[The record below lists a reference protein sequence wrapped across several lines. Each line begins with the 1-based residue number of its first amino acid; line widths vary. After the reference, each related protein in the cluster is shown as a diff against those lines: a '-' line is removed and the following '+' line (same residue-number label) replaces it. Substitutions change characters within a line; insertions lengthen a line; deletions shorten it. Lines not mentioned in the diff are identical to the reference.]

1 MFYFI
6 APRILNKKPAKS
18 GSTESGNRRV
28 VVNSNETVMDVNRM
42 LIEAKRMQDTAPIR
56 DPTTNVSLFKP
67 PMQSL
72 NLSSDTI
79 STASTTAETTAIPTT
94 TSSLSG
100 TITTLNNYQSKATL
114 TSPTTSF
121 PAGRDTT
128 TRDSVQVSSSSSS
141 SSIKTTSPTNSTP
154 TTTTTPSTTTAL
166 KTTTMPPTAT
176 ATTSTKHVT
185 GPKAS
190 DTTKFEIYEVL
201 VSPKKIS
208 TSNEANSPKRI
219 TPTSAE
225 SSTSNTFKPFPAINQ
240 VAFESTNPEPEIVG
254 YEQSRELNQK
264 SFSIDPFAFFNGYY
278 VGGWNDTDVKASAK
292 TGQLENKLQM
302 TSSVS
307 GSRGGP
313 EASKNDGNDL
323 KENGRSNSAIPTGES
338 DLGHHQPDLPELK
351 DAIVTNVDHH
361 INGTNANWSSL
372 NWDIQSVNVSNS
384 NSYELDSFESKRNQ
398 GLSQSIYTEFGNGET
413 FDDSTDNVWYSSNAH
428 TTYHVSNNNNN
439 HDDEGSKAAFIDGE
453 KVSVTV
459 EEYQIPDFLRF
470 AVPMMPSK
478 PMGPSAMRRKTDLI
492 NSSYAKAKFV

>member
-1 MFYFI
+1 
-6 APRILNKKPAKS
+6 
-18 GSTESGNRRV
+18 
-28 VVNSNETVMDVNRM
+28 
-42 LIEAKRMQDTAPIR
+42 MQDTAPIR
-56 DPTTNVSLFKP
+56 DQTTNFSLFKP

-79 STASTTAETTAIPTT
+79 SIASTTADTTAFPTT
-94 TSSLSG
+94 ASSSSG
-100 TITTLNNYQSKATL
+100 TITTLNNHHSKATL
-114 TSPTTSF
+114 TSSTTSF
-121 PAGRDTT
+121 PGRRDTT
-128 TRDSVQVSSSSSS
+128 SSSS
-141 SSIKTTSPTNSTP
+141 SSIKTTSPTTSTP
-154 TTTTTPSTTTAL
+154 TNTTTPSTTTTL
-166 KTTTMPPTAT
+166 KTTTTPPTTTTLSTTTLKTTTTPPT
-176 ATTSTKHVT
+176 ATTSTKHVI

-190 DTTKFEIYEVL
+190 ETTKFEIYEVL

-254 YEQSRELNQK
+254 YELSRELNQK

-351 DAIVTNVDHH
+351 DDIVTNVDHH

-398 GLSQSIYTEFGNGET
+398 GLSQSIYTDFGNGDT
-413 FDDSTDNVWYSSNAH
+413 FDDSADNVWYSSNAH